1 MTSHANLRSAAQTR
15 SRKTATR
22 VPLLAEAVMLACAV
36 AAFYAFPYDLALIT
50 RFLVMILFVL
60 SLDLVLGYAGI
71 ATLGHAALYG
81 TGAYAAGLFAV
92 HVSGDPLVGLAVGA
106 IAGAVLAFV
115 SGLILMRSH
124 GLTLLMLSIAV
135 TLMCQETANKA
146 RDLTGG
152 ADGLR
157 GIRMEPVLGMFKF
170 DFIGRTGYWYA
181 LAVVVVCYAVLKIV
195 TLSPLG
201 LSVRGI
207 KDSAARMVAIGSP
220 VYWRLVTVYTIGGA
234 IAGVAGAL
242 AAQVTQLVSLESY
255 AFNLSA
261 EALIMLVLGGAGRL
275 YGAVIG
281 VVIFMTVH
289 HVASAVDPF
298 NWLFIIGALILG
310 VVFFVPSGVLG
321 IPKAIS
327 DLFRRGDNARS

>member
-1 MTSHANLRSAAQTR
+1 MTAQAELVSTARTR
-15 SRKTATR
+15 SRTTVGR
-22 VPLLAEAVMLACAV
+22 VPFLAEAVMLACAV
-36 AAFYAFPYDLALIT
+36 AAFYVFPYDLALIT

-106 IAGAVLAFV
+106 IAGALLAFV
-115 SGLILMRSH
+115 SGLLLMRAH

-135 TLMCQETANKA
+135 TLICQEIANKA

-242 AAQVTQLVSLESY
+242 AAQVTQLVSLEVY

-261 EALIMLVLGGAGRL
+261 EALIMLVLGGPGRL

-289 HVASAVDPF
+289 HVAAAVDPF

-327 DLFRRGDNARS
+327 DLFRRRDNARS

>member
-1 MTSHANLRSAAQTR
+1 
-15 SRKTATR
+15 
-22 VPLLAEAVMLACAV
+22 MLTCAV

-92 HVSGDPLVGLAVGA
+92 HVSGDPLTGLAVGA

-115 SGLILMRSH
+115 SGLLLMRSH

-135 TLMCQETANKA
+135 TLICQEIANQA

-242 AAQVTQLVSLESY
+242 AAQVTQLVSLEVY

-261 EALIMLVLGGAGRL
+261 EALIMLILGGTGRL

-281 VVIFMTVH
+281 VLIFMTVH
-289 HVASAVDPF
+289 HVAAAVDPF

-327 DLFRRGDNARS
+327 DLFRRRDNARS

>member
-1 MTSHANLRSAAQTR
+1 MAVQDLGVTR
-15 SRKTATR
+15 HRTR
-22 VPLLAEAVMLACAV
+22 TGRLPLLPEMVMLALAV
-36 AAFYAFPYDLALIT
+36 AAYFAFPYDLALAT
-50 RFLVMILFVL
+50 RFLIMILFVL

-92 HVSGDPLVGLAVGA
+92 HVSGDPIMGLVVGA
-106 IAGAVLAFV
+106 AAGALLAFV
-115 SGLILMRSH
+115 SGLLLMRAH

-135 TLMCQETANKA
+135 TLICQEIANKA

-157 GIRMEPVLGMFKF
+157 GIRMEPVFGLFKF
-170 DFIGRTGYWYA
+170 DFVGRTGYWHA
-181 LAVVVVCYAVLKIV
+181 LGVVCLCYIVLKIV
-195 TLSPLG
+195 TASPLG
-201 LSVRGI
+201 LSIRGV

-234 IAGVAGAL
+234 IAGIAGAL
-242 AAQVTQLVSLESY
+242 AAQVTQLVSLEAY

-261 EALIMLVLGGAGRL
+261 EALIMLILGGAGRL
-275 YGAVIG
+275 HGAIIG

-289 HVASAVDPF
+289 HVAAAVDPF
-298 NWLFIIGALILG
+298 NWLFVIGAMVLAI
-310 VVFFVPSGVLG
+310 VFFVPSGVLG
-321 IPKAIS
+321 LPQAITS
-327 DLFRRGDNARS
+327 LFRRNDNARP

>member
-1 MTSHANLRSAAQTR
+1 MTVEEPALTA
-15 SRKTATR
+15 SRMR
-22 VPLLAEAVMLACAV
+22 VRHMIALPEAVMLALAFAV
-36 AAFYAFPYDLALIT
+36 YHVFPYDLALIT
-50 RFLVMILFVL
+50 RFLVMMLFVL

-92 HVSGDPLVGLAVGA
+92 HVSGDPITGLAVGA
-106 IAGAVLAFV
+106 AAGAALAFV
-115 SGLILMRSH
+115 SGLLLMRAH

-135 TLMCQETANKA
+135 TLICQEIANKA

-157 GIRMEPVLGMFKF
+157 GIRMEPVLGLFKF

-181 LAVVVVCYAVLKIV
+181 LAVLCLCYGALKIV
-195 TLSPLG
+195 TASPLG
-201 LSVRGI
+201 LSIRGI
-207 KDSAARMVAIGSP
+207 KDSATRMVAIGSP

-242 AAQVTQLVSLESY
+242 AAQVTQLVSLEVY

-261 EALIMLVLGGAGRL
+261 EALIMLILGGAGRL
-275 YGAVIG
+275 HGAIVG
-281 VVIFMTVH
+281 TVIFMTVH
-289 HVASAVDPF
+289 HVAAAVDPF
-298 NWLFIIGALILG
+298 NWLFVIGAL
-310 VVFFVPSGVLG
+310 VLG
-321 IPKAIS
+321 IVFFAPAGVTGLPKAIS
-327 DLFRRGDNARS
+327 DLFRRNGHARS

>member
-1 MTSHANLRSAAQTR
+1 MTVQDIHVTKIRTR
-15 SRKTATR
+15 HL
-22 VPLLAEAVMLACAV
+22 PFLPEFLMLALAV
-36 AAFYAFPYDLALIT
+36 AAYFAFPYDLALIT

-92 HVSGDPLVGLAVGA
+92 HVSGDPVSGLLVGAL
-106 IAGAVLAFV
+106 AGALLAFV
-115 SGLILMRSH
+115 SGLLLMRAH

-135 TLMCQETANKA
+135 TLICQEIANKA

-157 GIRMEPVLGMFKF
+157 GIRMEPVLGIFKF
-170 DFIGRTGYWYA
+170 DFVGRTGYWYA
-181 LAVVVVCYAVLKIV
+181 LAIVCICYVALKIV
-195 TLSPLG
+195 TASPLG
-201 LSVRGI
+201 QSIRGI

-220 VYWRLVTVYTIGGA
+220 VYWRLVTAYTIGGA
-234 IAGVAGAL
+234 IAGIAGAL
-242 AAQVTQLVSLESY
+242 AAQVTQLVSLEAY

-261 EALIMLVLGGAGRL
+261 EALIMLILGGAGRL

-289 HVASAVDPF
+289 HVAAAIDPF
-298 NWLFIIGALILG
+298 NWLFVIGALVLG
-310 VVFFVPSGVLG
+310 IVFFVPAGVLG
-321 IPKAIS
+321 LPKAIA
-327 DLFRRGDNARS
+327 DLFGRNDNARS